1 MRMEP
6 SRELLP
12 GTLKGMRILVV
23 EDSWHIAQALKSL
36 LESLGCDVAGPVAST
51 ADAERLL
58 AADILD
64 AAVVDINLKGE
75 KAYGLIESLGQRGI
89 KVIVATGYAAPQIA
103 TTNVV
108 AILPK
113 PFKPGALLS
122 VLQEIK
128 KKPDSVEDA

>member
-23 EDSWHIAQALKSL
+23 EDSWHVAQALKSL
-36 LESLGCDVAGPVAST
+36 LENLGCDVAGPVAST

-58 AADILD
+58 AAGGLD

-89 KVIVATGYAAPQIA
+89 KVIVATGYAAPQIS
-103 TTNVV
+103 TTNVA

-113 PFKPGALLS
+113 PFKSGALLS

-128 KKPDSVEDA
+128 KKPEQH